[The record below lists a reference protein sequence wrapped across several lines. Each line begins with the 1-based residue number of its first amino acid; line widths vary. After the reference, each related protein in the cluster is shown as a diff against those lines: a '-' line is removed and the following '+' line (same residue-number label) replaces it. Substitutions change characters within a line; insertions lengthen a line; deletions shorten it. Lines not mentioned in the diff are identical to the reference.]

1 MTGLVSVWA
10 IDVFVA
16 AIGVVLMTMVLLFY
30 LGKLREARSKFTVGL
45 TVLSAT
51 FLVQGLLAITF
62 YLLFAQTY
70 SAELALPLLALDILG
85 LVGFATLFWLTR
97 Q

>member
-1 MTGLVSVWA
+1 MT
-10 IDVFVA
+10 
-16 AIGVVLMTMVLLFY
+16 VVLGFY
-30 LGKLREARSKFTVGL
+30 VGKLRKMRSKFTIGL

-51 FLVQGLLAITF
+51 FLAQGVVAIVVYF
-62 YLLFAQTY
+62 FFAQTY
-70 SAELALPLLALDILG
+70 SADVALPLLALDMLG

>member
-1 MTGLVSVWA
+1 M
-10 IDVFVA
+10 
-16 AIGVVLMTMVLLFY
+16 
-30 LGKLREARSKFTVGL
+30 
-45 TVLSAT
+45 
-51 FLVQGLLAITF
+51 LAPVNWQI
-62 YLLFAQTY
+62 AQTY